1 MSLPSHGSNPAY
13 LYDYYN
19 LNKPNQVID
28 FSVNTNPL
36 GMPNELVNNWSNLL
50 EKVADYP
57 DPHNT
62 NLLERLS
69 NKLQINQ
76 SHLLLGNGAA
86 ELISLIAFYLR
97 KKSVLMIQPTFS
109 EYEQMCK
116 VHDCE
121 ISYFTVL
128 PEESINLK
136 KFETAVKTQ
145 DAVFFCNPNNPTGKY
160 VKKDQLEKMAR
171 ICLKYNCLLIVDEAF
186 YDFLIDYDDSIDL
199 HKKYSNLIFL
209 RSLTK
214 IYAIAGLRLG
224 YLVTQP
230 SLILKLEKYLS
241 HWHINAIADA
251 AGQICL
257 KENQFVRDTQTF
269 ILKEREYMA
278 KALKELAFEVIP
290 SSVNYYLIRD
300 DLTTNLQPL
309 FVYLLKKGLVLRH
322 TVNFPGLDGKW
333 LRIAVKTKQENKVL
347 LEALKQWRK
356 ET

>member
-1 MSLPSHGSNPAY
+1 CNVQQHYLLLEVSYLSLPSHGSNPAY

-28 FSVNTNPL
+28 FSVNTNHL

-62 NLLERLS
+62 NLLER
-69 NKLQINQ
+69 
-76 SHLLLGNGAA
+76 
-86 ELISLIAFYLR
+86 
-97 KKSVLMIQPTFS
+97 
-109 EYEQMCK
+109 
-116 VHDCE
+116 
-121 ISYFTVL
+121 
-128 PEESINLK
+128 LK

-214 IYAIAGLRLG
+214 IYA
-224 YLVTQP
+224 
-230 SLILKLEKYLS
+230 
-241 HWHINAIADA
+241 
-251 AGQICL
+251 
-257 KENQFVRDTQTF
+257 
-269 ILKEREYMA
+269 
-278 KALKELAFEVIP
+278 
-290 SSVNYYLIRD
+290 
-300 DLTTNLQPL
+300 
-309 FVYLLKKGLVLRH
+309 
-322 TVNFPGLDGKW
+322 
-333 LRIAVKTKQENKVL
+333 
-347 LEALKQWRK
+347 
-356 ET
+356 